1 MYFSLLRAAVLD
13 KRWKLMHLRTL
24 LLGSATKAESC
35 VRTGLC
41 DYAVKSA
48 MEYTFFVAAD
58 LLIKS
63 FHECRIYTSGG

>member
-1 MYFSLLRAAVLD
+1 MEIDALTYTAAWLCNQGRIVCAD
-13 KRWKLMHLRTL
+13 WI
-24 LLGSATKAESC
+24 
-35 VRTGLC
+35 C

-48 MEYTFFVAAD
+48 MEYTFLVAAD